1 MRTNKKT
8 RVTFEGIIAIILFL
22 ILVVGVIGMFAKG
35 VDGFEVN
42 FINATGGSS
51 QVQIV
56 NISSVSSGDS
66 WIDVFNGNV
75 ISWNEPLD
83 CGAGNYIYGFNN
95 DGTVKCRSQ
104 TALNPF
110 DQSLNTT
117 DSVEFD
123 NVTANNFFGFI
134 NWSWIQNIP
143 SFLTQAVADNLY
155 YPLSNPSSYYNS
167 TSLQNVSQLTNNAGY
182 IATETD
188 PRWTGNSTLVPYL
201 ANNNNFTGNNSLSI
215 TNFNIYAGVCPLT
228 TGQICRNSTG
238 VYFS

>member
-1 MRTNKKT
+1 MKLNKLIAFAFLLVLTISLASSFTN
-8 RVTFEGIIAIILFL
+8 
-22 ILVVGVIGMFAKG
+22 
-35 VDGFEVN
+35 N
-42 FINATGGSS
+42 FNNQTSGGGS
-51 QVQIV
+51 VQIV

-117 DSVEFD
+117 DSVEFN
-123 NVTANNFFGFI
+123 NVTANNFLGFI
-134 NWSWIQNIP
+134 NWSWIQNVP
-143 SFLTQAVADNLY
+143 TYLTQALADLRY
-155 YPLSNPSSYYNS
+155 YPLSSNPSNYYNS
-167 TSLQNVSQLTNNAGY
+167 TTLQNVSQLTNNAGY

-188 PRWTGNSTLVPYL
+188 PRWTGNSTLVTYKT
-201 ANNNNFTGNNSLSI
+201 ANANQNMNSYNI
-215 TNFNIYAGVCPLT
+215 TNVQCLNNICFY
-228 TGQICRNSTG
+228 N
-238 VYFS
+238 